1 MFDISHEE
9 TNELPPEPI
18 SIPPAVARMV
28 ESDDYYG
35 VFVIEPLDR
44 GYAVTLGNPLRRVL
58 LSSIQGAAITWVR
71 IEGVSHE
78 YSTIPGVKED
88 VVDLLLN
95 LKAINIRSLTDRPGK
110 LRLEVKGEGRISA
123 GDIIASSDFEVVNPD
138 LYLATIDS
146 AKGQLSMEMNV
157 ETGKGYIP
165 SSQVT
170 GLPIGILPVDALFSP
185 VTKVNYEVEQTRVG
199 QRTDFERLILGIWTN
214 GTISP
219 MEAVRRAAKEL
230 VEHFYRLSS
239 LSETG
244 PVDEVKS
251 TWLLEIPVAQF
262 NMPVESLGLSARTY
276 NCLKRALIHKV
287 GEILEKRPEELL
299 KIRNFGTRSLDE
311 LNSKL
316 LEIGIQYPHAPQA
329 VTSAGRPESEQEED
343 ASDIEGKGE
352 TQQL

>member
-1 MFDISHEE
+1 MLDISHEE
-9 TNELPPEPI
+9 SNELTPEPI
-18 SIPPAVARMV
+18 PIPSAVARMA
-28 ESDDYYG
+28 ETDDYHG

-44 GYAVTLGNPLRRVL
+44 GYAVTLGNPIRRVL

-71 IEGVSHE
+71 IEGVQHE

-88 VVDLLLN
+88 VVDILLN
-95 LKAINIRSLTDRPGK
+95 LKAINIRALTDRPGK

-123 GDIIASSDFEVVNPD
+123 GDIITSSDFEIVNPD
-138 LYLATIDS
+138 LYIATIDS

-157 ETGKGYIP
+157 ETGKGYLP
-165 SSQVT
+165 SSGVT
-170 GLPIGILPVDALFSP
+170 GLPIGVLPVDALFSP

-214 GTISP
+214 GSITP
-219 MEAVRRAAKEL
+219 MEAVRRGAKEL
-230 VEHFYRLSS
+230 VEHFFRLSS
-239 LSETG
+239 LSESG
-244 PVDEVKS
+244 PADEMKS

-316 LEIGIQYPHAPQA
+316 LEIGIQYPHTPEA
-329 VTSAGRPESEQEED
+329 VGAAGEMNSDQEESGSD
-343 ASDIEGKGE
+343 AE
-352 TQQL
+352 